1 MKKIIPSISFV
12 LFLCIQFCIIQ
23 QVYAKE
29 THTIASDDYF
39 NDDYFEDDYQEEN
52 TEQKSDT
59 FYAWNIFWHNV
70 NDITLTK
77 IAEPAHKQY
86 SKVVL
91 PPMRS
96 CIENFGH
103 NLGTPKRMLNAILQ
117 AEFAQAFIELGR
129 FIINTTSSL
138 GFADVAQFHKPL
150 YPYNPDS
157 LCFGYTFARW
167 GIGEGPYFVIP
178 FLGPSTIRESVGTLL
193 DSASSAYSYFVPLYV
208 SLPAEALFAFNTLD
222 DVYIPYENL
231 KANAFEPYIA
241 IKNAYLENLDYKRP

>member
-1 MKKIIPSISFV
+1 MKNIPCI
-12 LFLCIQFCIIQ
+12 LFCCFLALSPVTSQSS
-23 QVYAKE
+23 YAEEKA
-29 THTIASDDYF
+29 TVATDDYF
-39 NDDYFEDDYQEEN
+39 NDDYFDESYEDN

-70 NDITLTK
+70 NDVTLTK

-96 CIENFGH
+96 AIENFGH
-103 NLGTPKRMLNAILQ
+103 NLGTPKRMINALLQ

-150 YPYNPDS
+150 YPYKPET
-157 LCFGYTFARW
+157 LCFGYTLANW

-178 FLGPSTIRESVGTLL
+178 FLGPSTIRETVGTIL
-193 DSASSAYSYFVPLYV
+193 DSATSAYSYFVPLYV
-208 SLPAEALFAFNTLD
+208 SLPAEALFAFNTID
-222 DVYIPYENL
+222 TVYIPYENL